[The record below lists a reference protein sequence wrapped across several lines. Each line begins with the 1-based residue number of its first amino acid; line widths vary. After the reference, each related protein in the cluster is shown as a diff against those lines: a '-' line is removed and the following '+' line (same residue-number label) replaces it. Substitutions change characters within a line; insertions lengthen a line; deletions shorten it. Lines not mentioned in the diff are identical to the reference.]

1 MKSPF
6 YWYLVQRLEGRQP
19 TTSRNGVDALVS
31 HDYMGSAEFEWGAVP
46 KAWKALRA
54 AVSSGMFFQ
63 FEHPDL
69 IMRGV
74 DSQPKSVHVIMA
86 QVGMGSEV
94 SQVAR
99 DLEDLAAMKIHT
111 KEWTDFEPIAEQ
123 SRNRTVRADAWLK
136 LCERDRDIP
145 VFFTTDKRLF
155 DRMLAE
161 LKNPAPTAGEDSRG
175 ARSVAPSNFVPPID
189 PVIPSSTI
197 DLNEVRL
204 FDFVKL
210 KSGFMA
216 RVVGIFEKK
225 LKVERPDGV
234 RVDVRPTEVDS
245 VQAPTQSTSHS
256 R

>member
-1 MKSPF
+1 M
-6 YWYLVQRLEGRQP
+6 
-19 TTSRNGVDALVS
+19 DALVS

-74 DSQPKSVHVIMA
+74 DSQPKSVHVIMS

-161 LKNPAPTAGEDSRG
+161 LKKPLPTTGEESRG
-175 ARSVAPSNFVPPID
+175 ARSVSPQCFIPALDNVATPPQ
-189 PVIPSSTI
+189 PKV

-204 FDFVKL
+204 FDLVKI

-216 RVVGIFEKK
+216 KVVGIFEKK

-234 RVDVRPTEVDS
+234 RVDVKPNEVES
-245 VQAPTQSTSHS
+245 VLPPITKVSK
-256 R
+256 